1 LQKSFRHQQLGPCA
15 VRGCQLPIRA
25 RGLCWACYQRLRWH
39 GKLSM
44 QWRPAVAN
52 PGMPG
57 TMLIPISKGMNAII
71 DACDADV
78 VSQWR
83 WSARVNGR
91 NVYAQRIDH
100 GHKIDLHR
108 FLWRHW
114 GMPETPEIDH
124 ENGNGLDCRREN
136 LRPAT
141 HMQNMWN
148 MRLSAANTSGVKGVH
163 FDKSR
168 GKWAADIRAG
178 ETRLRLGR
186 FDSIEDAAAAYRAAA
201 ERLHGE
207 FARAA

>member
-1 LQKSFRHQQLGPCA
+1 
-15 VRGCQLPIRA
+15 
-25 RGLCWACYQRLRWH
+25 
-39 GKLSM
+39 
-44 QWRPAVAN
+44 
-52 PGMPG
+52 
-57 TMLIPISKGMNAII
+57 MLIPISKGMSAIV
-71 DACDADV
+71 DAADAEI
-78 VSQWR
+78 VSKWR
-83 WSARVNGR
+83 WSARPAGR
-91 NVYAQRIDH
+91 TVYAQRIDH
-100 GHKIDLHR
+100 GRKIDLHR

-124 ENGNGLDCRREN
+124 ENNDGLDCRREN

-148 MRLSAANTSGVKGVH
+148 QRISIDNTSGVKGVC
-163 FDKSR
+163 FDKAR
-168 GKWAADIRAG
+168 GKWSADIRAG